1 MNQEAREPVAAEV
14 ETSVEAQELTKLD
27 GGEGQSMA
35 PDVPDDEAAKIHIL
49 LVEDESLIAEIIG
62 EALIDAG
69 HAVHSCSNA
78 EDALVYI
85 SSGSR
90 VDVLF
95 TDINLP
101 GEMDGAALAE
111 SARRADP
118 KLALIF
124 ASGRWGLLDKLRG
137 CPNAKI
143 LQKPYSPARACEAVE
158 SLAAMR
164 LDDAGGRDATSAKE
178 FALAL

>member
-1 MNQEAREPVAAEV
+1 MNQEACDPVAVKIDHSTES
-14 ETSVEAQELTKLD
+14 EELEKLD
-27 GGEGQSMA
+27 ERPGQSMA
-35 PDVPDDEAAKIHIL
+35 PETAEEEPGKIHVL

-69 HAVHSCSNA
+69 HAVHSVSNA
-78 EDALVYI
+78 KDALAHLT
-85 SSGSR
+85 SGSR

-101 GEMDGAALAE
+101 GDMDGAELAE
-111 SARRADP
+111 SARKSAP
-118 KLALIF
+118 TLAVIY

-137 CPNAKI
+137 SPNARI

-158 SLAAMR
+158 TLVAAQSDKRERSEQNNGEM
-164 LDDAGGRDATSAKE
+164 
-178 FALAL
+178 ALAL

>member
-14 ETSVEAQELTKLD
+14 ETLAETKELAKLD
-27 GGEGQSMA
+27 EGPGQSMA
-35 PDVPDDEAAKIHIL
+35 PDVPDEEAAKIHVL

-62 EALIDAG
+62 EALADAG
-69 HAVHSCSNA
+69 HAVHSVSNA
-78 EDALVYI
+78 EDALAHL
-85 SSGSR
+85 SRGSR

-111 SARRADP
+111 SARKTDP
-118 KLALIF
+118 NLALIF

-158 SLAAMR
+158 FLAAAR
-164 LDDAGGRDATSAKE
+164 LEASATREAKPAE
-178 FALAL
+178 ELALAL

>member
-35 PDVPDDEAAKIHIL
+35 PDVPDEEATRIHVL

-101 GEMDGAALAE
+101 GDMDGAALAE
-111 SARRADP
+111 SARKADP
-118 KLALIF
+118 TLALIF
-124 ASGRWGLLDKLRG
+124 ASGRWGLLDRLRG

-158 SLAAMR
+158 FLAAAKFEAR
-164 LDDAGGRDATSAKE
+164 DERDAKRVRE
-178 FALAL
+178 LALAL

>member
-1 MNQEAREPVAAEV
+1 MNQDASGPIVGSAEMSELGNELAKLEEGAV
-14 ETSVEAQELTKLD
+14 ESLAPESV
-27 GGEGQSMA
+27 
-35 PDVPDDEAAKIHIL
+35 DEATKIHVL

-62 EALIDAG
+62 ETLTDAG

-78 EDALVYI
+78 EDALVHLA
-85 SSGSR
+85 SGSR

-111 SARRADP
+111 SARKTDP
-118 KLALIF
+118 KLAVIY

-137 CPNAKI
+137 LPNAKI

-158 SLAAMR
+158 SLIAAR
-164 LDDAGGRDATSAKE
+164 LEVDGERGGKPAE
-178 FALAL
+178 EMALAL

>member
-1 MNQEAREPVAAEV
+1 MNQDASGPIVGSA
-14 ETSVEAQELTKLD
+14 ETSELGNELAKLA
-27 GGEGQSMA
+27 EGASQSMA
-35 PDVPDDEAAKIHIL
+35 PESVGDEPAKIHVL

-62 EALIDAG
+62 ETLIDAG
-69 HAVHSCSNA
+69 HAVHSVSNA
-78 EDALVYI
+78 EDALVHLA
-85 SSGSR
+85 SGSR

-111 SARRADP
+111 SARKSDP
-118 KLALIF
+118 KLAVIY

-137 CPNAKI
+137 LPNAKI

-158 SLAAMR
+158 SLAAAK
-164 LDDAGGRDATSAKE
+164 LEVDSERDKKPAE
-178 FALAL
+178 ELALAL